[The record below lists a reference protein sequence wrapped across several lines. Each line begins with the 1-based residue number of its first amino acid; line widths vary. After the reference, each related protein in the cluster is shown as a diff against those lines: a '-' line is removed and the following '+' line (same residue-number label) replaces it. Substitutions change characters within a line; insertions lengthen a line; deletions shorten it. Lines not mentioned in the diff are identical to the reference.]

1 MKRRRIDANG
11 WILIILG
18 VVLVIGITEYA
29 QKKAAEPP
37 LIPKVTKDRYAPD
50 YEEASKVADFALR
63 DGRGKLRKFSELVGE
78 ETLLFFVDGG
88 ERSRALL
95 KYAATLLE
103 RRRKAKSRVPDVVT
117 VADFDP
123 SKEAA
128 WIRET
133 GLKQVVL
140 YEKLGGSVG
149 TAYKADPRPR
159 VHHFGDGMIIITVG
173 ETPARGTLYDI
184 GYSLKQTL
192 RYRSKYSSAV
202 DHSAPD
208 PTDLRRFGA
217 QSSEVQG
224 DSAVA
229 PMPDS
234 PPAGAGKR

>member
-1 MKRRRIDANG
+1 MKRRRMDANG
-11 WILIILG
+11 WILIVLG
-18 VVLVIGITEYA
+18 VVLVIAVIEYA

-37 LIPKVTKDRYAPD
+37 LIPKVTKDPYAPD

-88 ERSRALL
+88 EQSRALL

-103 RRRKAKSRVPDVVT
+103 RRRKTKSPAPAVVT
-117 VADFDP
+117 IADFDP
-123 SKEAA
+123 TEEAA
-128 WIRET
+128 WLRET

-159 VHHFGDGMIIITVG
+159 FHHFGDGMIIITIG
-173 ETPARGTLYDI
+173 DSPARAPLYEI
-184 GYSLKQTL
+184 GFSLKQTL
-192 RYRSKYSSAV
+192 RHRSKHSSAV

-208 PTDLRRFGA
+208 PADLRRFGG
-217 QSSEVQG
+217 QSSGPQG
-224 DSAVA
+224 DPAVTPNNA
-229 PMPDS
+229 
-234 PPAGAGKR
+234 PAGVGKR